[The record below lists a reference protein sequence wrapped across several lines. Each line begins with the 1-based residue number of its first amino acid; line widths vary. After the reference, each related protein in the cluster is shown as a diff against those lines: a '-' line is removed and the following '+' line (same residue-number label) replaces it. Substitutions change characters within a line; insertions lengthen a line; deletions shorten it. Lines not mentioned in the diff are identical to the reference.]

1 MVNNNPPATLPGGGD
16 PPGVTPPG
24 IEGSGGPP
32 GGDPNA
38 NSNTGAGDPPT
49 PAANVRPSPAGDITN
64 LLPNDAQT
72 VLSIHTDRLRS
83 STLGQQAFESR
94 FGFKPDTFRVK
105 FGLGIEEM
113 TRLVRAENLDQAW
126 TFNVLRTNRP
136 VTLRDFQEP
145 LGLTK
150 GRQSPIQGRE
160 YYTMAANDLLDNLSA
175 ILQSELESKE
185 SKDPPKA
192 AKASTT
198 SLAFMLLDP
207 TTLIIAGQD
216 ALEEFMRNGAKFNQ
230 QSQVT
235 PSSGGAEPPADRG
248 GDRGGAAGSDPAGP
262 TALTPSAGVPGAD
275 VGGQE
280 PGRGRRGGRGQ
291 GGRGQGGGGGTQ
303 FTSRGTYLT
312 VEPNLKAMLD
322 HLEGNGGQVILTMA
336 QRLQSNAKIVDR
348 VREATGFKQLEVAGM
363 EVLGVAMH
371 QLDSEKVKGEIG
383 VQFFREATARGFEE
397 ELRKVL
403 PLMANAVGLYLGGL
417 RIQTTAPGMPGDGS
431 GIPGQP
437 GFGGP
442 PGGDGFGP
450 GGPGRGIPGQGDAPP
465 PGSPGFGQ
473 PGEGQPGQP
482 GQQGPRSSM
491 TLNRQG
497 RSIYFDFDLTMTER
511 AYDQVYVLTESAV
524 VRMKGMVDM
533 ADGQPRWHELAGTST
548 ALRKDGSYPRGTFP
562 RDEAV
567 GSRLSRTWPPN
578 QRVGWMVNL
587 LPFLGQDEL
596 FQRIDKKKNWRD
608 EENLKQGA
616 VLIPQ
621 FLNPR
626 YPRPSWRAAVPSLG
640 LRDQGATHFV
650 GVAGVGVDA
659 ADYSPNNPANAKR
672 LGIFGYDRKTSVD
685 DITDGLSNTMYMIQ
699 VPPTHQRPWI
709 AGGGATITGIPDSN
723 SVKPFVATQA
733 NGQRGTYALM
743 ADGSVR
749 FISESIADNVLK
761 AMATIK
767 GGEAL
772 DDLDANAPKVDPP
785 KGTTLRA
792 TTPGGGQ

>member
-1 MVNNNPPATLPGGGD
+1 VTS
-16 PPGVTPPG
+16 PGVEGNVTPM
-24 IEGSGGPP
+24 

-38 NSNTGAGDPPT
+38 NPNTGPGDPPT

-94 FGFKPDTFRVK
+94 FGFKPDTFRLK

-145 LGLTK
+145 LGLQK

-160 YYTMAANDLLDNLSA
+160 YFTMAPNDLLDNLSA

-192 AKASTT
+192 VKASTMP
-198 SLAFMLLDP
+198 LAFMLLDP
-207 TTLIIAGQD
+207 TTVIVAGQD
-216 ALEEFMRNGAKFNQ
+216 ALEEFLRNGAKFTQ

-235 PSSGGAEPPADRG
+235 PSSGGGEPPAGGGGEDRG
-248 GDRGGAAGSDPAGP
+248 GAPGGEPIGPIGRGGAAGGAGG
-262 TALTPSAGVPGAD
+262 APGAD
-275 VGGQE
+275 PGGQDT
-280 PGRGRRGGRGQ
+280 GRGRRGGRGQ
-291 GGRGQGGGGGTQ
+291 GGRGQGGGGTQ

-322 HLEGNGGQVILTMA
+322 HLEGTGGQVILTMA
-336 QRLQSNAKIVDR
+336 QRLQSNAKIVER
-348 VREATGFKQLEVAGM
+348 VRETTGFKQLEVAGM

-403 PLMANAVGLYLGGL
+403 PLMANAIGLYLGGL
-417 RIQTTAPGMPGDGS
+417 HIQTTAPGTPGDGS
-431 GIPGQP
+431 GLPGQP

-442 PGGDGFGP
+442 PGSDSFSP
-450 GGPGRGIPGQGDAPP
+450 GVPGRGSAGPGGDAPP
-465 PGSPGFGQ
+465 PGGQGFGQ
-473 PGEGQPGQP
+473 PGEGQPGQN
-482 GQQGPRSSM
+482 QQGPRSSM

-548 ALRKDGSYPRGTFP
+548 VLRKDGSYPRGTFP
-562 RDEAV
+562 RDEPV

-596 FQRIDKKKNWRD
+596 YQRIDKKKNWRD

-650 GVAGVGVDA
+650 GVAGVGIDA
-659 ADYSPNNPANAKR
+659 ADYSANNPANAKR
-672 LGIFGYDRKTSVD
+672 LGIFGYDRKTSVE

-709 AGGGATITGIPDSN
+709 AGGGATITGIPDTN

-749 FISESIADNVLK
+749 FISESIADDVLK

-772 DDLDANAPKVDPP
+772 DDLDAKAPKVDPP
-785 KGTTLRA
+785 KGASLSTR
-792 TTPGGGQ
+792 PGGGQ